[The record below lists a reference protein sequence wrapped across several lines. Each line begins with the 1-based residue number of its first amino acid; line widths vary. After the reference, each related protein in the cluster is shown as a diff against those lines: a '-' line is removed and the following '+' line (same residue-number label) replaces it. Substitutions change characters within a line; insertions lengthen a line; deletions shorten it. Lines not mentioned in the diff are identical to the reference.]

1 MKYKTTKC
9 YLSSCY
15 FIFLLLLGMLTWIN
29 GVSIHFTGKRRSE
42 MQYVVCVIS
51 VVTEKKRLI
60 SQAATIFSVCMCCC
74 NISVQM
80 SVFIRPL
87 QQYQC

>member
-29 GVSIHFTGKRRSE
+29 GVSIHFSGKRRSE
-42 MQYVVCVIS
+42 MQYAVCVIS
-51 VVTEKKRLI
+51 VVTEKKKVFLKLPLY
-60 SQAATIFSVCMCCC
+60 SLSVCVAAIFLFRC
-74 NISVQM
+74 Q
-80 SVFIRPL
+80 FL
-87 QQYQC
+87 